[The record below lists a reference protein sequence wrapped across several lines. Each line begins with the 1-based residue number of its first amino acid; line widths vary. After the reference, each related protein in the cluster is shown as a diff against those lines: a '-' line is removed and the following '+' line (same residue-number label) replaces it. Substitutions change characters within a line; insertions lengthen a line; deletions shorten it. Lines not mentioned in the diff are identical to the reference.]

1 MKIKIGV
8 FFGGNSV
15 EHDVS
20 IITAVQAMENINK
33 DKYDVIP
40 VYIDKERNFYT
51 GHILKDIETFKDF
64 KSVKKYLKKVTLVKD
79 GDEFALVAYKSLFK
93 STVATIDVAFPIV
106 HGKGVE
112 DGSLAGYFDSIGIPY
127 VGPKV
132 LGAALGQDKVIQ
144 KQVMKAE
151 GVNVVDYIW
160 FYDDEYLADEKEI
173 LKKIK
178 KLGYPVIVKPARLG
192 SSIGISYVSDE
203 SNIENAI
210 EEAINYDEKIIVEA
224 CVENLLE
231 VDCAVFGNHSYMETS
246 LIGEM
251 LTSNKFLTFED
262 KYLAE
267 GGKKGPSKKL
277 KSGGASETA
286 GFKIPAKLDKEIENK
301 IYEESKKA
309 FRALELSGV
318 TRFDFLVN
326 KKTKEVYVN
335 EPNTIPGCLAFFFF
349 TPKDISYSKLLDD
362 MITITIKAYKEGLKK
377 ISSFDSNVLATYGG
391 AKGSKTKLK

>member
-1 MKIKIGV
+1 MKIKVGV
-8 FFGGNSV
+8 FFGGSSV

-33 DKYDVIP
+33 DKYEVIP
-40 VYIDKERNFYT
+40 VYIDKERTFYT
-51 GHILKDIETFKDF
+51 GNVLREMDTYKDF
-64 KSVKKYLKKVTLVKD
+64 KAYKKYLKKVTLVKKD
-79 GDEFALVAYKSLFK
+79 DEFCLVNYNSFFK
-93 STVATIDVAFPIV
+93 SVVNTIDVAFPIV

-112 DGSLAGYFDSIGIPY
+112 DGSLAGYFDSIGVPY

-144 KQVMKAE
+144 KQVMAAE

-160 FYDDEYLADEKEI
+160 FFEEDYIEDEDSI
-173 LKKIK
+173 LKKVK

-192 SSIGISYVSDE
+192 SSIGISFVNDDKKITE
-203 SNIENAI
+203 AI
-210 EEAINYDEKIIVEA
+210 EDALTYDEKIIIEKAVD
-224 CVENLLE
+224 NLLE
-231 VDCAVFGNHSYMETS
+231 VDCAVFGDHSYMETS

-251 LTSNKFLTFED
+251 LTSNEFLTFED

-267 GGKKGPSKKL
+267 GGGKKSPSKKL
-277 KSGGASETA
+277 SGEVSTS
-286 GFKIPAKLDKEIENK
+286 GFKIPAKLDKAIETS
-301 IYEESKKA
+301 IYDQAKKA

-349 TPKDISYSKLLDD
+349 TPKDISYETLLDNL
-362 MITITIKAYKEGLKK
+362 ITITIKNYKNSLKK
-377 ISSFDSNVLATYGG
+377 VSVFESNVLSTYGG
-391 AKGSKTKLK
+391 SKGAKNKLM